1 MVQAVEKY
9 KEKLVKR
16 HVITWFNP
24 ATQTL
29 FFFHLGDHGQ
39 IGWTT
44 RQDEARIFRSKGET
58 GPALTWLRQFVRPK
72 VEDVKVKESIP
83 VAKAH
88 PGFKAVQNRI
98 ARKQGVSPARA
109 GAMLAAGTRRASAGA
124 KKANPRLKR
133 VKG

>member
-1 MVQAVEKY
+1 MVGLPKGGSAAFGRGHDEPHSDR
-9 KEKLVKR
+9 LDLR
-16 HVITWFNP
+16 LH
-24 ATQTL
+24 
-29 FFFHLGDHGQ
+29 
-39 IGWTT
+39 
-44 RQDEARIFRSKGET
+44 EARIFRSKGET